1 MAVQLV
7 GTAELARS
15 HGVKICCYSRAGM
28 GKTVLVATCPK
39 PVMISAESGV
49 LSLAKANLERIFG
62 INTPG
67 ITYNIPVIQVTNAQ
81 QLAEAHAWA
90 MGSAEAQQFQTVCL
104 DSVSEIAE
112 IVLTNAK
119 GQVSDKRQ
127 AYGEMIDKMNMT
139 IKAFRDL
146 HGKHVYMSAKEERSK
161 DESTGGMMGGPMMP
175 GAKLGG
181 QIPYLFDELFHLS
194 KAKDPASGSDY
205 RYLRTQPD
213 FNFEAKDRSGA
224 LLEVEVPHIGY
235 LIDKILAS
243 N

>member
-1 MAVQLV
+1 LAVQLI
-7 GTAELARS
+7 GTAELART

-28 GKTVLVATCPK
+28 GKTMLVATCPT

-49 LSLAKANLERIFG
+49 LSLAQANIERVFG
-62 INTPG
+62 VNTPG

-81 QLAEAHAWA
+81 QLQEAHQWA
-90 MGSAEAQQFQTVCL
+90 MGSVEAQQFQTVCL
-104 DSVSEIAE
+104 DSISEIGE
-112 IVLTNAK
+112 LVLVNAK
-119 GQVSDKRQ
+119 AQVKDNRQ
-127 AYGEMIDKMNMT
+127 AYGEMIEKMNMT

-146 HGKHVYMSAKEERSK
+146 YGKHVYMSAKEERSK
-161 DESTGGMMGGPMMP
+161 DEATGSVMGGPMMP
-175 GAKLGG
+175 GAKLGS
-181 QIPYLFDELFHLS
+181 QLPYLYDELFHLS